1 MSIACICFIINEV
14 LVSLIRFLGRG
25 FYIQMSKVEYNL
37 SELRK
42 EIVPYKPKIIAV
54 TKYFGVEKLVEA
66 YNAGLRCF
74 AENRV
79 QDALEKFESLSDEI
93 KQDSTF
99 HLIGHLQSNKVKK
112 AVGKFDLIQSVDSL
126 KLAQAISKEAQQ
138 QGVVQHILLQVNN
151 ANEEAKSGFSVKDLK
166 ESFKSILELEGVKV
180 DGLMNIAPIADEKTL
195 ECLFGDMQKL
205 KQELEQEFNYQLNE
219 LSMGMSGD
227 YKIAVKYGST
237 MIRIGRKL
245 FT

>member
-1 MSIACICFIINEV
+1 MSN
-14 LVSLIRFLGRG
+14 
-25 FYIQMSKVEYNL
+25 VEYNL

-54 TKYFGVEKLVEA
+54 TKYFGVEKLIEA

-79 QDALEKFESLSDEI
+79 QDALEKFESLPDEI
-93 KQDSTF
+93 KQNSVF

-126 KLAQAISKEAQQ
+126 KLAQAISQEAQN
-138 QGVVQHILLQVNN
+138 QGIIQHILLQVNN
-151 ANEEAKSGFSVKDLK
+151 ANEDAKFGFSVLDLK
-166 ESFKSILELEGVKV
+166 DVFATILNLKGIKV
-180 DGLMNIAPIADEKTL
+180 DGLMNIAPITDEETL
-195 ECLFGDMQKL
+195 EFLFGDMQNL
-205 KQELEQEFNYQLNE
+205 KSELETKYNCQLNE

-227 YKIAVKYGST
+227 YKIAVKFGST

>member
-1 MSIACICFIINEV
+1 M
-14 LVSLIRFLGRG
+14 VSLIRFLGRG
-25 FYIQMSKVEYNL
+25 FYIQMYKIEYNL

-54 TKYFGVEKLVEA
+54 TKYFGIEKLIEA
-66 YNAGLRCF
+66 YNAGLRYF

-79 QDALEKFESLSDEI
+79 QDALEKFESLPDEI
-93 KQDSTF
+93 KQNSTF

-126 KLAQAISKEAQQ
+126 KLAKLISDEAIK
-138 QGVVQHILLQVNN
+138 QGFVQNVLLQVNN
-151 ANEEAKSGFSVKDLK
+151 ANEEAKSGFDVFELK
-166 ESFKSILELEGVKV
+166 SCFSEILSLNGIKV
-180 DGLMNIAPIADEKTL
+180 LGLMNIAPITDEKTL
-195 ECLFGDMQKL
+195 MELFAGMQAL
-205 KQELEQEFNYQLNE
+205 KSELENQFNCELSE

-227 YKIAVKYGST
+227 YKIAVGFGST